1 MEALKE
7 FLKEHFPKGIQM
19 FNTPNLAG
27 DFMIQ
32 IYEDGEIY
40 VLYAPGWNY
49 IEVFGL
55 TNKQFEELEK
65 EIGV

>member
-1 MEALKE
+1 MEELRK
-7 FLKEHFPKGIQM
+7 FLKEHFPEGIQM
-19 FNTPNLAG
+19 FNTPSLVG
-27 DFMIQ
+27 DFRVE

-40 VLYAPGWNY
+40 VLYAPGLDY

-55 TNKQFEELEK
+55 TNEQFEELEK